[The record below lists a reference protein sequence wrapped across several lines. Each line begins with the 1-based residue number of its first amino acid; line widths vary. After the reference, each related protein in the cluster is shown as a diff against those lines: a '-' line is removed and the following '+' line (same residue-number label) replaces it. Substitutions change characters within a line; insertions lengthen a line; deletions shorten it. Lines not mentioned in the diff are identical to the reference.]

1 MIAPGRRPGEPERGF
16 ARPRGRLPAGT
27 ANTIRPVEHAKG
39 LMLSWLADAITLLVV
54 IAVLPKI
61 TIGGVG
67 DLILAA
73 AVFGLL
79 NTFLKPLLRFVTLP
93 LAVVTLRLIWFGV
106 AMLMLGLTALIIG
119 SFDIHGFWALVQGTL
134 IVWVVNLVL
143 DVIPGP
149 WYHHRRKH

>member
-1 MIAPGRRPGEPERGF
+1 M
-16 ARPRGRLPAGT
+16 
-27 ANTIRPVEHAKG
+27 EHAKA

-54 IAVLPKI
+54 IAVLPKV

-73 AVFGLL
+73 AIFGLL

-106 AMLMLGLTALIIG
+106 AMLMLALTAAIVG
-119 SFDIHGFWALVQGTL
+119 SFDIHGFWALVEATL

-143 DVIPGP
+143 DVAPGP